1 MVFSNREGN
10 GPNYWL
16 AWQAAE
22 FEEQQHAHSFHI
34 NFTVAPFSCQDHS
47 GNTHFLENGVAL
59 NKK

>member
-22 FEEQQHAHSFHI
+22 FEEQPHAH
-34 NFTVAPFSCQDHS
+34 
-47 GNTHFLENGVAL
+47 
-59 NKK
+59 